1 MPAGEPGSAVP
12 GGPRESAQA
21 AALHYS
27 RAAADAVRDAGAAD
41 SRLGAEV
48 IGASVRRA
56 IAAWVKG
63 AEGDEAALAAVTR
76 PEAVPALLHPPRAG
90 ERTRLVAR
98 NLLVTDI
105 LVDHLRADAEPPG
118 LGVYA
123 DCRGLRYVESLA
135 TGSLLSGDRDADAP
149 FVQFLR
155 LTLDAPRP
163 WPWRVSGGDTRL
175 LTPPLD
181 YMYSC
186 RRETPAEYRA
196 RRGART
202 TPPPARGP
210 VSRSGPTSS
219 SMTSGAPARPCW
231 PSSGTRRRPARKPR
245 NWRIPLSRRK
255 LPDFSARVTGGPRSP
270 RPPAIPDDRRL
281 RHRYPAGVLQ
291 PDRDSAA
298 VHGGRLAAHQAGR
311 PPGVIRPSTRG

>member
-76 PEAVPALLHPPRAG
+76 SEAVPALLHPPRAG

-105 LVDHLRADAEPPG
+105 LVDHLRADAEPPV

-155 LTLDAPRP
+155 LTLDAPGP

-186 RRETPAEYRA
+186 RRETPAEYHA

-202 TPPPARGP
+202 TPPPG
-210 VSRSGPTSS
+210 
-219 SMTSGAPARPCW
+219 ARPR
-231 PSSGTRRRPARKPR
+231 PRFQIRADFVEHDERRTGSAVLVVEQDTTPTRVEAAQ
-245 NWRIPLSRRK
+245 L
-255 LPDFSARVTGGPRSP
+255 AY
-270 RPPAIPDDRRL
+270 PAIAQETARL
-281 RHRYPAGVLQ
+281 LGEGDWRPSLASPAGD
-291 PDRDSAA
+291 P
-298 VHGGRLAAHQAGR
+298 
-311 PPGVIRPSTRG
+311 